1 MTQTITVVSETL
13 PQNNHVEMI
22 INQQSRHVA
31 FDGPEASVADLLNAI
46 LAETGGGAAVAQ
58 KDSNGNLVLGEQVF
72 ILRNGAS
79 LPPTT
84 NGSTPVLP
92 GDRVVYSKKHSN
104 GSVTVVKESL
114 QPEQQQIEVI
124 FNQQAKY
131 VAIDGPEATVE
142 DLLNGIFSQQGS
154 RSVAVTKQADGSL
167 RLGDQVFVLRDGAA
181 LPPTYDANFR
191 VIPGDRVVYSKK
203 HSNG

>member
-1 MTQTITVVSETL
+1 MTQPITVVSESI

-31 FDGPEASVADLLNAI
+31 FDGPDASVADLLNAI
-46 LAETGGGAAVAQ
+46 LAENGGGAAVAT
-58 KDSNGNLVLGEQVF
+58 KDANGNLVLGEQVF

-79 LPPTT
+79 MPPTV
-84 NGSTPVLP
+84 NGDTRVMP

-104 GSVTVVKESL
+104 GAVTVVKEEIA
-114 QPEQQQIEVI
+114 PEQNQIEVI

-131 VAIDGPEATVE
+131 VAIDGPDATVE

-167 RLGDQVFVLRDGAA
+167 KMGDQVFVLRGGSA

-191 VIPGDRVVYSKK
+191 VVPGDRVVYSKK